1 MVGFIYTGEHVT
13 QKLREQYLAAVMQ
26 QNIAFFDNLGAGEI
40 TTTITTNID
49 LVQSGVSEKVAL
61 VLSAF
66 TTFVTA
72 LLVGFVK
79 NWRLSL
85 ILLSVVIAVVFIM
98 VGFSIFIVRYNKRSL
113 DAYAVGGTAA
123 EEIISSIR
131 TATSSMV
138 RYS

>member
-13 QKLREQYLAAVMQ
+13 QKLREQYLAAIMQ

-40 TTTITTNID
+40 TTTITTNMD

-66 TTFVTA
+66 ATFVTA

-85 ILLSVVIAVVFIM
+85 ILLSVVIAVVFVM
-98 VGFSIFIVRYNKRSL
+98 VGFSIFIVHVQQTFL
-113 DAYAVGGTAA
+113 GC
-123 EEIISSIR
+123 IR
-131 TATSSMV
+131 C
-138 RYS
+138 RWNRC